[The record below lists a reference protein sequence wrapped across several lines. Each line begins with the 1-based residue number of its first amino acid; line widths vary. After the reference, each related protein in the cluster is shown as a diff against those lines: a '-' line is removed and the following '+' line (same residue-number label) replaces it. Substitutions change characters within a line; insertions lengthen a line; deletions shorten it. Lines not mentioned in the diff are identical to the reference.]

1 MGFEKQVNNAGEII
15 TSKRNM
21 TAVNQKHLKYV
32 DDLTLAEAVDLKE
45 KLVFVPEH
53 QRPMP
58 DLFHA
63 KTGHVLPV
71 EKSHVHRELVRTLDY
86 ATDNEMR
93 INYKKTKAMVFNPCY
108 SIDFSPELS
117 LELNDLEVVDEVRL
131 LGLIIRSDL
140 KWVSNTDSMV
150 SKANK
155 RIWIVRR
162 LKYLGAEVDDL
173 LDVYVKQ
180 IRSVLELAVPAWHG
194 AITLAEQMDIERI
207 QKSVAHII
215 LGEDYVSYR
224 EALKTL
230 CLDSLKERRDKLCL
244 NFALKAEKHEKFKKW
259 FKISDLK
266 PDTRQI
272 QSKFKY
278 CEVNAKHSRFEKSP
292 LGHITRI
299 LNEHYYKK

>member
-1 MGFEKQVNNAGEII
+1 M
-15 TSKRNM
+15 
-21 TAVNQKHLKYV
+21 
-32 DDLTLAEAVDLKE
+32 
-45 KLVFVPEH
+45 
-53 QRPMP
+53 
-58 DLFHA
+58 
-63 KTGHVLPV
+63 
-71 EKSHVHRELVRTLDY
+71 
-86 ATDNEMR
+86 
-93 INYKKTKAMVFNPCY
+93 
-108 SIDFSPELS
+108 
-117 LELNDLEVVDEVRL
+117 
-131 LGLIIRSDL
+131 
-140 KWVSNTDSMV
+140 
-150 SKANK
+150 
-155 RIWIVRR
+155 
-162 LKYLGAEVDDL
+162 DDL

-180 IRSVLELAVPAWHG
+180 IRSVLELALPAWHG

-299 LNEHYYKK
+299 LNEYYYKK